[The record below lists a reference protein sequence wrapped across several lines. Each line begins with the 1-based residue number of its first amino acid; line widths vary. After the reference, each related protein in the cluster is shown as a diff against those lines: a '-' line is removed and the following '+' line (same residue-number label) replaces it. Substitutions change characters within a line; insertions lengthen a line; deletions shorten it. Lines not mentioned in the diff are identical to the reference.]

1 MSGIALVLELARQNP
16 SFHSAQSLHS
26 YGHFSASASAS
37 AAAASAATVPFAARF
52 LFGSFR
58 LPVAYCDAGTA
69 WSEDY
74 VSSTQSNFENILSG
88 ESLKHS
94 AKIYKIEMKPLFSAF
109 EFRTFALTS
118 LRSFLQSYL
127 PLIQSSI
134 QEEEDDNFPQD
145 AHEEHHVDM
154 VVPLKNSVKQ
164 IIRETTVVT
173 TRRVLERLAVQY
185 VSQRMAW
192 KLLKDV
198 PKSTTRKAQ
207 RGMPTL
213 VYIWSVSR
221 TTLRGQL
228 LGTAATW
235 LIQVGIETYRCLSS
249 IFKSKEEDEEVDSV
263 EQVIILGKK
272 VHVITVKCSASLIF
286 ASIGAGLG
294 ATIMRP
300 SLGQWIGCALGDLA
314 GPIIVS
320 FCFEKYLQLAL

>member
-1 MSGIALVLELARQNP
+1 MSGIALVLELARKNP
-16 SFHSAQSLHS
+16 TFPSAQSLHS
-26 YGHFSASASAS
+26 YGHFSAAASS
-37 AAAASAATVPFAARF
+37 AAAAAAAAPFAARF

-69 WSEDY
+69 QSEDY
-74 VSSTQSNFENILSG
+74 VTQSNFENILHE
-88 ESLKHS
+88 ESLTHG

-134 QEEEDDNFPQD
+134 QEEEDENFLQD
-145 AHEEHHVDM
+145 AREEHPVDL
-154 VVPLKNSVKQ
+154 VVPFKNSVKQ

-213 VYIWSVSR
+213 VYICSVSR
-221 TTLRGQL
+221 TTFRGQL

-235 LIQVGIETYRCLSS
+235 LVQVGIETYRCLSS
-249 IFKSKEEDEEVDSV
+249 IFKSKEEDEVDPV
-263 EQVIILGKK
+263 EQVVILGKK
-272 VHVITVKCSASLIF
+272 VYIVTMKCSASLIF
-286 ASIGAGLG
+286 ASIGAGIG
-294 ATIMRP
+294 ATIVRP

-320 FCFEKYLQLAL
+320 FCLEKYLQLAI

>member
-1 MSGIALVLELARQNP
+1 MSGIALVLELARKNP
-16 SFHSAQSLHS
+16 TFHSAHSLHS
-26 YGHFSASASAS
+26 YGHFSAASF
-37 AAAASAATVPFAARF
+37 AAATAPFGAKF
-52 LFGSFR
+52 LFGNFR

-69 WSEDY
+69 WSEDH
-74 VSSTQSNFENILSG
+74 VSSTQSNFKNILSE
-88 ESLKHS
+88 ESLTHGT
-94 AKIYKIEMKPLFSAF
+94 KIYKIEMKPLFSAF

-134 QEEEDDNFPQD
+134 QEEEDDNFLQD
-145 AHEEHHVDM
+145 AREEHPVDM
-154 VVPLKNSVKQ
+154 VVPFKNSVKQ
-164 IIRETTVVT
+164 IVRETTVVT

-207 RGMPTL
+207 REMPTL

-221 TTLRGQL
+221 TTFRGQL

-235 LIQVGIETYRCLSS
+235 LVQVGIETYRCLSS
-249 IFKSKEEDEEVDSV
+249 IFKSKEEDEIDPV

-272 VHVITVKCSASLIF
+272 VYVVTLKCSASLVF
-286 ASIGAGLG
+286 ASIGAGIG
-294 ATIMRP
+294 ATIVRP

>member
-1 MSGIALVLELARQNP
+1 MSGIALVLELARKNP

-26 YGHFSASASAS
+26 YGHFSAASFAA
-37 AAAASAATVPFAARF
+37 AAAASAPFAARF
-52 LFGSFR
+52 LFGFK

-69 WSEDY
+69 WSEDD
-74 VSSTQSNFENILSG
+74 VSSTQSNFEKILHD

-127 PLIQSSI
+127 PLLQSSI
-134 QEEEDDNFPQD
+134 QLEEDDNFLQD
-145 AHEEHHVDM
+145 AMEERQVDM

-164 IIRETTVVT
+164 IIQESTVVT

-198 PKSTTRKAQ
+198 PKSTTRKAH

-221 TTLRGQL
+221 TTFRGQL

-235 LIQVGIETYRCLSS
+235 LVQVGIETYRCLSS
-249 IFKSKEEDEEVDSV
+249 IFKSREEDEVDPV

-272 VHVITVKCSASLIF
+272 VYIVTVKCSASLIF
-286 ASIGAGLG
+286 ASIGAGMG
-294 ATIMRP
+294 ATVMRP

-320 FCFEKYLQLAL
+320 LCFEKYLQLAL

>member
-1 MSGIALVLELARQNP
+1 MSGIALVLELARKNP
-16 SFHSAQSLHS
+16 SFHSAQSVHS
-26 YGHFSASASAS
+26 YGQFSAASF
-37 AAAASAATVPFAARF
+37 AAAAAPFAARF

-58 LPVAYCDAGTA
+58 LPVAYCDAGTT

-74 VSSTQSNFENILSG
+74 VSSTQSNSKNILHD
-88 ESLKHS
+88 ESLKHG
-94 AKIYKIEMKPLFSAF
+94 AKIYNIEMKPLFSAF
-109 EFRTFALTS
+109 EFRNFALTS

-127 PLIQSSI
+127 PLLQSII
-134 QEEEDDNFPQD
+134 QEEEDENFLQD
-145 AHEEHHVDM
+145 DREERHVDM
-154 VVPLKNSVKQ
+154 VVPFKNSVKQ

-207 RGMPTL
+207 RGMPAL

-221 TTLRGQL
+221 TTFRGQV

-235 LIQVGIETYRCLSS
+235 LVQVGIETYRCLSR
-249 IFKSKEEDEEVDSV
+249 IFKSKEEDEVDPV
-263 EQVIILGKK
+263 EQVVTLGKK
-272 VHVITVKCSASLIF
+272 VYIVTMKCSASLFF
-286 ASIGAGLG
+286 ASIGAGIG
-294 ATIMRP
+294 AAIMRP
-300 SLGQWIGCALGDLA
+300 SLGQWVGCVAGDLA

-320 FCFEKYLQLAL
+320 FCFENYLQLAL